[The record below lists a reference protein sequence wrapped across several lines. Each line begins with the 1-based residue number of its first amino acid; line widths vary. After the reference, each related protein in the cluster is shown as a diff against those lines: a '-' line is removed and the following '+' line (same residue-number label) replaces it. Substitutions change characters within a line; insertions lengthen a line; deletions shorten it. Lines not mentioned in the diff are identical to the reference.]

1 MTTFHS
7 GKLLSAMPKLINL
20 PTFTDERGNL
30 TVYDPGNLELPFT
43 PKRVF
48 WIWGVPQGQE
58 RANHAHE
65 ICEQI
70 IIPLAGAFVILTD
83 DDSWYYLK
91 AHTGLY
97 IEAGQK
103 IRLYGFS
110 EGAICLVLC
119 SEYYDAS
126 KVIKGD

>member
-1 MTTFHS
+1 
-7 GKLLSAMPKLINL
+7 MPELINL

-30 TVYDPGNLELPFT
+30 TVYDTGLPFT
-43 PKRVF
+43 LKRVF
-48 WIWGVPQGQE
+48 WIWGVPKGQE

-70 IIPLAGAFVILTD
+70 IIPLAGAFIIEID
-83 DDSWYYLK
+83 NDKRYYLK

-97 IEAGQK
+97 IEAGHK
-103 IRLYGFS
+103 IRLYSFS

-119 SEYYDAS
+119 SEHYDMNE
-126 KVIKGD
+126 VVE

>member
-1 MTTFHS
+1 
-7 GKLLSAMPKLINL
+7 MPRIINF
-20 PTFTDERGNL
+20 PNFIDERGNL
-30 TVYDPGNLELPFT
+30 TVYDPGNKDLPFT

-48 WIWGVPQGQE
+48 WIWNVPKQQE

-70 IIPLAGAFVILTD
+70 IIPLAGGFVIEVDDTD
-83 DDSWYYLK
+83 RYYLK

-97 IEAGQK
+97 VETGHK

-110 EGAICLVLC
+110 VGAICLVLC
-119 SEYYDAS
+119 SEYYDVEEIINEENTATA
-126 KVIKGD
+126 

>member
-1 MTTFHS
+1 
-7 GKLLSAMPKLINL
+7 MPELINL

-30 TVYDPGNLELPFT
+30 TVYDIHEDFVKGSASNLPFE
-43 PKRVF
+43 PRRVF

-65 ICEQI
+65 VCEQI
-70 IIPLAGAFVILTD
+70 IIPIAGAFVIEID
-83 DDSWYYLK
+83 GNRYYLK

-97 IEAGQK
+97 IEAGHK
-103 IRLYGFS
+103 IRLYSFS

-119 SEYYDAS
+119 SEHYDAS
-126 KVIKGD
+126 EVISGE

>member
-1 MTTFHS
+1 
-7 GKLLSAMPKLINL
+7 MPRIINL

-30 TVYDPGNLELPFT
+30 TVYDPAPYNLHLPFV

-48 WIWGVPQGQE
+48 WIWGVPKGQE

-70 IIPLAGAFVILTD
+70 IIPLAGAFITEID
-83 DDSWYYLK
+83 DDNRYYLK

-97 IEAGQK
+97 VETGHK
-103 IRLYGFS
+103 IRLYAFS
-110 EGAICLVLC
+110 EGAVCLVLC
-119 SEYYDAS
+119 SEHYDES
-126 KVIKGD
+126 EIC